1 MDPLISEASSGVK
14 RPLSPEMSSNTTKRA
29 KLELPPEQLTI
40 INDGMILVSNVFNPS
55 FEKVADDQAN
65 LKMLSS
71 YILAHLVQLLSTTS
85 AKASTFQPLTAQQAQ
100 GVIDGFNDHELDEWK
115 AGLQKGF
122 QDNDWSGLI
131 AHRTSQFAF
140 KRRVCYNRRD
150 SETSRCYDQDPEPAS
165 GGTYRAP

>member
-1 MDPLISEASSGVK
+1 MDPPISEASSGVK

-40 INDGMILVSNVFNPS
+40 INDGMISTSNVF
-55 FEKVADDQAN
+55 KQVVDVDDLQA
-65 LKMLSS
+65 LKRVSS

-150 SETSRCYDQDPEPAS
+150 SETSRCYDQDQEPAS